1 LANELGIPAE
11 NAEADIEPGQPGSSH
26 PGSGQPGSSHPGP
39 GHPEPSHTV
48 EPSKLTTVLDGRWAG
63 LRRELRAQM
72 AGVEVHDGSGLPA
85 AEYRRQVFDDLR
97 SLAKTSFSRR
107 GFDREYGGM
116 SDPAGSVVAHEML
129 GFGDLSLM
137 VKAGVQ
143 WGLFGGAVQLLGTR
157 RHHERYLGDIMDLTL
172 PGCFAM
178 TETGHGS
185 DVQHLRTTAIYDP
198 AAGEF
203 VISTPDQA
211 ARKDYIGNAACDGRM
226 AVVFAQLIVDGAGRG
241 VHALLVPVRDRDGH
255 PVPGVTIG
263 DCGRKGG
270 LNGVDNGRLTF
281 RDVRVPREAL
291 LNRFG
296 DVAEDGTYGSPIA
309 SDSRRFFT
317 MIGTLIRGR
326 ISVAGTAG
334 SATKRALAIAV
345 RYANTRRQFGRP
357 DGSGEVVLLDYRA
370 HQRKLLPA
378 LATTYAL
385 SFAQHELV
393 AALDGQQGHGQQGD
407 GQQAER
413 RQREL
418 ESRAAGIKAVA
429 TWHATATIQVC
440 REACGGAG
448 YLAENLLTTLKA
460 DTDVFTTFEG
470 DNTVLLQLVAKS
482 LLTNYQSDFT
492 DLGTLATVR
501 FIAEQFAGS
510 VIERTAARGVI
521 ERLLTVGPG
530 RDDDAVLFDRAW
542 QVRSFEDR
550 ERHMLEGLARRLR
563 RAAGQGDP
571 FAVFNDAQ
579 DHLLHTA
586 RAHVDRIVLEAF
598 VAAVDRSPGPDAGTL
613 LGHVCDLY
621 VLATIEADLA
631 WFLSHGRLTAT
642 RAKSVTSAVNA
653 LCEQLRPH
661 AQTLVD
667 AFAIPGQYLG
677 AVMLGDEPRR
687 QRAPSIDGGEVS
699 G

>member
-1 LANELGIPAE
+1 VGIPSTLE
-11 NAEADIEPGQPGSSH
+11 N
-26 PGSGQPGSSHPGP
+26 
-39 GHPEPSHTV
+39 V
-48 EPSKLTTVLDGRWAG
+48 EPAALTAVLDGRWA
-63 LRRELRAQM
+63 ELRQEVRAQL
-72 AGVEVHDGSGLPA
+72 AGADVRDRSDLSTE
-85 AEYRRQVFDDLR
+85 EYRRQVLEDLR
-97 SLAKTSFSRR
+97 LLAKTEHSRL
-107 GFDREYGGM
+107 GFAREYGGLG
-116 SDPAGSVVAHEML
+116 DPAGAVVAHEML

-143 WGLFGGAVQLLGTR
+143 WGLFGGAVQLLGTE
-157 RHHERYLGDIMDLTL
+157 RHHRRYLRDIVDLSL

-185 DVQHLRTTAIYDP
+185 DVQHLRTTATYDP

-203 VISTPDQA
+203 VIATPDA
-211 ARKDYIGNAACDGRM
+211 GARKDYIGNAARDGRM
-226 AVVFAQLIVDGAGRG
+226 AAVFAQLIVEGKSHG
-241 VHALLVPVRDRDGH
+241 VHALLVPIRDADGR
-255 PVPGVTIG
+255 PMPGVLIE

-281 RDVRVPREAL
+281 HDVRVPREAL

-296 DVAEDGTYGSPIA
+296 DVDDDGHYTSPIA
-309 SDSRRFFT
+309 SDGRRFFT

-334 SATKRALAIAV
+334 SAAKRALAIAV
-345 RYANTRRQFGRP
+345 TYANQRRQFDRP

-393 AALDGQQGHGQQGD
+393 GALDEVTRPIEGT
-407 GQQAER
+407 AEPDEH

-418 ESRAAGIKAVA
+418 ESRAAGLKAVS
-429 TWHATATIQVC
+429 TWHTTATVQTG

-448 YLAENLLTTLKA
+448 YLAENLLMTLKA

-470 DNTVLLQLVAKS
+470 DNTVLLQLVAKG
-482 LLTNYQSDFT
+482 LLTNYQSDFA
-492 DLGTLATVR
+492 DLGPMATAR
-501 FIAEQFAGS
+501 FVAEKFAGAL
-510 VIERTAARGVI
+510 IERTAARGVI
-521 ERLLTVGPG
+521 ERLTAAAPG
-530 RDDDAVLFDRAW
+530 RDDETALFDRAW
-542 QVRSFEDR
+542 QVRAFEDR
-550 ERHMLEGLARRLR
+550 EQHMVDGLARRLR
-563 RAAGQGDP
+563 RGAAGAGDAAGA

-579 DHLLHTA
+579 DHLLRAA
-586 RAHVDRIVLEAF
+586 RAHVDRVVLEAF
-598 VAAVDRSPGPDAGTL
+598 LAGLERCPDPAARAL
-613 LGHVCDLY
+613 LSRVCDLY

-631 WFLSHGRLTAT
+631 WFLAHGRLTPT
-642 RAKSVTSAVNA
+642 RAKSVTSAVNT

-667 AFAIPGQYLG
+667 GFAIPPQYLD
-677 AVMLGDEPRR
+677 AEMLRP
-687 QRAPSIDGGEVS
+687 A
-699 G
+699 

>member
-1 LANELGIPAE
+1 MGTPSTLE
-11 NAEADIEPGQPGSSH
+11 N
-26 PGSGQPGSSHPGP
+26 
-39 GHPEPSHTV
+39 V
-48 EPSKLTTVLDGRWAG
+48 EPSVLTAVLDGHWAD
-63 LRRELRAQM
+63 LRQ
-72 AGVEVHDGSGLPA
+72 EVRSQLAEAVVRDRSDLSTE
-85 AEYRRQVFDDLR
+85 EYRRQVLEDVHL
-97 SLAKTSFSRR
+97 LAKTGHSRL
-107 GFDREYGGM
+107 GFAREYGGLD
-116 SDPAGSVVAHEML
+116 DPAGSVVAHEML
-129 GFGDLSLM
+129 GFGDLSVM

-143 WGLFGGAVQLLGTR
+143 WGLFGGAVQLLGTG
-157 RHHERYLGDIMDLTL
+157 RHHQKYLRAIVDLSL

-185 DVQHLRTTAIYDP
+185 DVQHLRTTATYDP

-203 VISTPDQA
+203 VISTPDVG
-211 ARKDYIGNAACDGRM
+211 ARKDYIGNAARDGRM
-226 AVVFAQLIVDGAGRG
+226 AAVFAQLIVDGTGHG
-241 VHALLVPVRDRDGH
+241 VHALLVPIRDEDGQ
-255 PVPGVTIG
+255 PMPGVLIE

-296 DVAEDGTYGSPIA
+296 DVDPEGHYTSPIA
-309 SDSRRFFT
+309 SDGRRFFT

-334 SATKRALAIAV
+334 SAAKRALAIAV
-345 RYANTRRQFGRP
+345 AYGNARRQFERP

-378 LATTYAL
+378 LATSYAL

-393 AALDGQQGHGQQGD
+393 GALDEVTRATEPDEH
-407 GQQAER
+407 

-418 ESRAAGIKAVA
+418 ESRAAGLKAVSS
-429 TWHATATIQVC
+429 WHTTATIQAC

-448 YLAENLLTTLKA
+448 YLAQNLLMTLKA

-470 DNTVLLQLVAKS
+470 DNTVLLQLVAKG
-482 LLTNYQSDFT
+482 LLTNYQSDFA

-501 FIAEQFAGS
+501 FMAEKFAGTL
-510 VIERTAARGVI
+510 IERTAARGVI
-521 ERLLTVGPG
+521 ERLTAAAPG
-530 RDDDAVLFDRAW
+530 RDDETVLFDRAW
-542 QVRSFEDR
+542 QVRAFEDR
-550 ERHMLEGLARRLR
+550 EQHMVDGLTRRLR
-563 RAAGQGDP
+563 RAASGLQAGGYPGGP

-579 DHLLHTA
+579 DHLLRVA
-586 RAHVDRIVLEAF
+586 QVHVDRVVLEAF
-598 VAAVDRSPGPDAGTL
+598 LAGLERCPDPAARAL
-613 LGHVCDLY
+613 LGRVCDLY
-621 VLATIEADLA
+621 VLSTVEADLA
-631 WFLSHGRLTAT
+631 WFLAHGRLTPT

-667 AFAIPGQYLG
+667 GFGIPPQYLD
-677 AVMLGDEPRR
+677 AEML
-687 QRAPSIDGGEVS
+687 RAG
-699 G
+699 